1 MERPKRL
8 IINFSAI
15 ENVNTFHAIKM
26 RTRTI
31 STAFFATAHYTH
43 LAKKC
48 GGQFRYLPNGNKDC
62 SNCTFP
68 HKRENYK
75 AITSRYKEIAEL
87 IKRKKLIIIAQP
99 QYSGIDIIF
108 IYLFCLCLMCTADW
122 YHSSISHIKQRPF
135 KAYHIF

>member
-1 MERPKRL
+1 MERPKTTHYQFFCNRECEYFPCHKNADPD
-8 IINFSAI
+8 NFNCLFCYCPLYA
-15 ENVNTFHAIKM
+15 
-26 RTRTI
+26 
-31 STAFFATAHYTH
+31 
-43 LAKKC
+43 LGKKC

-75 AITSRYKEIAEL
+75 AITSRGNCRTD
-87 IKRKKLIIIAQP
+87 KRKKLIIIAQP